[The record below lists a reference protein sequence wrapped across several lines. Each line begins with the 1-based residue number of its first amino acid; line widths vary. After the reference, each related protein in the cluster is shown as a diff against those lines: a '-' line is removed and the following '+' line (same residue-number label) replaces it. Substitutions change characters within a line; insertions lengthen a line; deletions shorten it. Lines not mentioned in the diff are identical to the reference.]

1 VIAGQEPVDISWRG
15 THLEPVHAEPVD
27 APQLPGP
34 RDGLALCLSGGGYRA
49 MLFHAGALWRL
60 HELGYLQRV
69 NRVSSVSG
77 GSITAAVLGLR
88 WGGLA
93 AASAFETEVVAPLRA
108 LARKTIDLP
117 AIVVGV
123 LLPGMTVN
131 DRIASAYRRHLL
143 GDATLQDLP
152 DEPRFVVNAT
162 SLQSGAL
169 FRFSKPFL
177 WDYRVGQVTE
187 PRLSLAT
194 AVAASSALPPYLSP
208 AVLRFPAGSFTRE
221 TGQDLHREPYTR
233 RVVLTDGGVYDN
245 LGLETAWK
253 RARTIL
259 VSDGGGRMK
268 PEGRPAANWFGQGY
282 RVAHVIDNQVR
293 SLRKRQVID
302 GFRSGL
308 RDGAYWGIRSDVADF
323 GLSDALPC
331 SPDDVADLAGI
342 RTRLAA
348 LPDRLQERLV
358 NWGYAICDTA
368 IRRHVAPEAAP
379 GAFPYPR
386 GISP

>member
-1 VIAGQEPVDISWRG
+1 
-15 THLEPVHAEPVD
+15 
-27 APQLPGP
+27 
-34 RDGLALCLSGGGYRA
+34 
-49 MLFHAGALWRL
+49 M
-60 HELGYLQRV
+60 
-69 NRVSSVSG
+69 
-77 GSITAAVLGLR
+77 
-88 WGGLA
+88 
-93 AASAFETEVVAPLRA
+93 RA
-108 LARKTIDLP
+108 LASRTIDVQ
-117 AIVVGV
+117 AVIAGV

-131 DRIASAYRRHLL
+131 ERIAGSLRHHLL

-152 DEPRFVVNAT
+152 DRPRVVINAT

-177 WDYRVGQVTE
+177 WDYRVGQVPE

-194 AVAASSALPPYLSP
+194 AVAASAALPPYLSP
-208 AVLRFPAGSFTRE
+208 AVLRFPAGAFGPG

-259 VSDGGGRMK
+259 VSDGGGRMS
-268 PEGRPAANWFGQGY
+268 PERRPVANWFGQGY

-293 SLRKRQVID
+293 SLRKRQVIN
-302 GFRSGL
+302 GFRTGL
-308 RDGAYWGIRSDVADF
+308 RDGAYWSIRSDVPSF
-323 GLSDALPC
+323 GLQDPLP
-331 SPDDVADLAGI
+331 ADPVHAAELARL

-348 LPDRLQERLV
+348 LPERLQERLV

-368 IRRHVAPEAAP
+368 VRRHVVPEVP
-379 GAFPYPR
+379 RGVFPYGR
-386 GISP
+386 GIEP

>member
-1 VIAGQEPVDISWRG
+1 VTNSV
-15 THLEPVHAEPVD
+15 EPVHAEPVD
-27 APQLPGP
+27 AREPPPPEPQ
-34 RDGLALCLSGGGYRA
+34 DGLALCLSGGGYRA

-60 HELGYLQRV
+60 NELGFLPQLD
-69 NRVSSVSG
+69 RVSSVSG
-77 GSITAAVLGLR
+77 GSITAALLGLR
-88 WGGLA
+88 WP
-93 AASAFETEVVAPLRA
+93 AASFQEDLVRPLRA
-108 LARKTIDLP
+108 LAARTIDVR
-117 AIVVGV
+117 AVVAGV

-131 DRIASAYRRHLL
+131 DRIAGALRRHLL

-152 DEPRFVVNAT
+152 ERPRVVINAT

-177 WDYRVGQVTE
+177 WDYRVGQVPD
-187 PRLSLAT
+187 PRLALAT
-194 AVAASSALPPYLSP
+194 AVAASAALPPYLSP
-208 AVLRFPAGSFTRE
+208 AVLRFPPGAFVPGS
-221 TGQDLHREPYTR
+221 GQDLHREPYTR

-268 PEGRPAANWFGQGY
+268 PERRPAADWFGQGY

-293 SLRKRQVID
+293 SLRKRQVIN

-308 RDGAYWGIRSDVADF
+308 RDGAYWSIRSDVAGFELPDP
-323 GLSDALPC
+323 LPC
-331 SPDDVADLAGI
+331 DPEHAAELAGI

-348 LPDRLQERLV
+348 LPERLQERLV

-368 IRRHVAPEAAP
+368 MRRHVAPEALP

-386 GISP
+386 GIAP